1 MRIYFTRASSIQF
14 QRQDTC
20 YLTTRDCLPRVN
32 FVLGSWWDIMPPP
45 PQSFEGRR
53 WRTIPTRSPRR
64 EQSSSI
70 TEVADAQVALHYLL
84 HVPCHVSNVRRMSPR
99 RASVRPKAFKYMH
112 PRTSLVCFVC
122 AAYGSVRRRR
132 SEERLR
138 RRGARCDVRLNT
150 HHTRSIRSSAI
161 YVHRHHPR
169 LSLVGELRAACL
181 VPDQQVHST
190 HPAPRGASDV
200 WRSTEHEVH
209 SRSNGLYVS
218 RGCILA
224 LYTCVSEYRTCVSS
238 HRVERH
244 RSVPSTEQKKPK
256 KKQSRKSRRRC
267 IVVASEK
274 P

>member
-1 MRIYFTRASSIQF
+1 MYRTCVACHRVEPRSDQRRSS
-14 QRQDTC
+14 TC
-20 YLTTRDCLPRVN
+20 THEPHS
-32 FVLGSWWDIMPPP
+32 FVSC
-45 PQSFEGRR
+45 
-53 WRTIPTRSPRR
+53 
-64 EQSSSI
+64 
-70 TEVADAQVALHYLL
+70 V
-84 HVPCHVSNVRRMSPR
+84 
-99 RASVRPKAFKYMH
+99 
-112 PRTSLVCFVC
+112 
-122 AAYGSVRRRR
+122 AAYGSVRRRG

-138 RRGARCDVRLNT
+138 RRGARCDVSLNT
-150 HHTRSIRSSAI
+150 HTHVRYVASAI

-181 VPDQQVHST
+181 VHRYSRKVHST

-244 RSVPSTEQKKPK
+244 RSVPSAEQKKPK
-256 KKQSRKSRRRC
+256 KTKAESL
-267 IVVASEK
+267 VVVVSSSLPRSPNLPPPA
-274 P
+274 PRVAP